1 MAKLVSYNC
10 SNCGAV
16 LNVEQGHK
24 IFDCPFCGADFDYYY
39 FYRKDLLKQADNC
52 LRRMDFKEAKIRFE
66 EILEHD
72 PQEFLALRGLVL
84 CEGGIISLKNL
95 TSPEKLR
102 GCQFTKVR
110 LALNNVLE
118 SAREEDK
125 EYFRKLDEM
134 MELAKEYVKLK
145 DERDNLSTDSNA
157 EFKQIVKIDNDVEKT
172 KHVIGSILLAIGMI
186 IMLPFAGEDTTLE
199 DWKNAG
205 MLALAV
211 IGTGIVIGVLVA
223 LGRFAF
229 FVALGIVLLILGFI
243 ALARHLEDKAKAPH
257 RIKMRENQGTIGTL
271 STRLSEIETAYEK
284 DYAELQKMVPDDR
297 KREKPDIKTLQEL
310 ATTEEEKQLVCSKCG
325 GHLSLD
331 RERRLY
337 ECHSCG
343 VAYSSVLL
351 SDADS
356 LKNAMHCLSQKDF
369 KEADELFVMELM
381 LDPQNFTALRG
392 RVLCA
397 GRWRNVRDI
406 KLNDAVSSYARI
418 RYKAARVMVEEVI
431 TRASDEDKEYF
442 IKFRELVGVL
452 EHYSRMQK
460 MNKKATN
467 GTSEDGV
474 TFLRGDMNTD
484 IIHEQYYKIMKE
496 LMVRR

>member
-24 IFDCPFCGADFDYYY
+24 LFDCPFCGADFDYYY

-52 LRRMDFKEAKIRFE
+52 LRRMDFNEAKTRFE

-125 EYFRKLDEM
+125 EYFRKFDEM

-145 DERDNLSTDSNA
+145 AERDNLSTDSHA
-157 EFKQIVKIDNDVEKT
+157 EFKQIVKIDNDVEQT

-211 IGTGIVIGVLVA
+211 IGTGIVISVLVA
-223 LGRFAF
+223 FGRFAF
-229 FVALGIVLLILGFI
+229 FVALGVVLLILGFI
-243 ALARHLEDKAKAPH
+243 ALANHLEDKAKAPH
-257 RIKMRENQGTIGTL
+257 RKRMRENQGTIGTL

-297 KREKPDIKTLQEL
+297 KREKPDIKILQEL
-310 ATTEEEKQLVCSKCG
+310 ATTEEEKQLVCNKCG

-356 LKNAMHCLSQKDF
+356 LKSAMHCLSQKDF

-381 LDPQNFTALRG
+381 LDSQNFTALRG
-392 RVLCA
+392 RILCA
-397 GRWRNVRDI
+397 GRWRSVRDI

-460 MNKKATN
+460 MYKKATN

-484 IIHEQYYKIMKE
+484 IIHEQYYRIMKE

>member
-1 MAKLVSYNC
+1 M
-10 SNCGAV
+10 
-16 LNVEQGHK
+16 
-24 IFDCPFCGADFDYYY
+24 
-39 FYRKDLLKQADNC
+39 
-52 LRRMDFKEAKIRFE
+52 
-66 EILEHD
+66 
-72 PQEFLALRGLVL
+72 
-84 CEGGIISLKNL
+84 
-95 TSPEKLR
+95 
-102 GCQFTKVR
+102 
-110 LALNNVLE
+110 
-118 SAREEDK
+118 
-125 EYFRKLDEM
+125 
-134 MELAKEYVKLK
+134 
-145 DERDNLSTDSNA
+145 
-157 EFKQIVKIDNDVEKT
+157 
-172 KHVIGSILLAIGMI
+172 
-186 IMLPFAGEDTTLE
+186 
-199 DWKNAG
+199 
-205 MLALAV
+205 
-211 IGTGIVIGVLVA
+211 LVA
-223 LGRFAF
+223 FGKFAF
-229 FVALGIVLLILGFI
+229 FVALGVVLLILGFI

-297 KREKPDIKTLQEL
+297 KREKPDIKILQEL
-310 ATTEEEKQLVCSKCG
+310 ATTEEEKQLVCNKCG

-351 SDADS
+351 SDVDS
-356 LKNAMHCLSQKDF
+356 LKSAMHCLSQKDF
-369 KEADELFVMELM
+369 NEADELFVMELM

-397 GRWRNVRDI
+397 GRWRSVRDI
-406 KLNDAVSSYARI
+406 KLNDVSSYDRI

-460 MNKKATN
+460 MYKKATN

>member
-1 MAKLVSYNC
+1 
-10 SNCGAV
+10 
-16 LNVEQGHK
+16 
-24 IFDCPFCGADFDYYY
+24 
-39 FYRKDLLKQADNC
+39 
-52 LRRMDFKEAKIRFE
+52 
-66 EILEHD
+66 
-72 PQEFLALRGLVL
+72 
-84 CEGGIISLKNL
+84 
-95 TSPEKLR
+95 
-102 GCQFTKVR
+102 
-110 LALNNVLE
+110 
-118 SAREEDK
+118 
-125 EYFRKLDEM
+125 
-134 MELAKEYVKLK
+134 
-145 DERDNLSTDSNA
+145 
-157 EFKQIVKIDNDVEKT
+157 
-172 KHVIGSILLAIGMI
+172 
-186 IMLPFAGEDTTLE
+186 
-199 DWKNAG
+199 
-205 MLALAV
+205 
-211 IGTGIVIGVLVA
+211 
-223 LGRFAF
+223 
-229 FVALGIVLLILGFI
+229 
-243 ALARHLEDKAKAPH
+243 
-257 RIKMRENQGTIGTL
+257 
-271 STRLSEIETAYEK
+271 
-284 DYAELQKMVPDDR
+284 MVPDDR
-297 KREKPDIKTLQEL
+297 KREKQDIKILQEL
-310 ATTEEEKQLVCSKCG
+310 ATTEEEKQLVCNKCG

-343 VAYSSVLL
+343 VAYSCVLL

-356 LKNAMHCLSQKDF
+356 LKSAMHCLSQKDF

-397 GRWRNVRDI
+397 GRWRSVRDI
-406 KLNDAVSSYARI
+406 KLNDVSSYDRI

-460 MNKKATN
+460 MYKKATN